1 MRCSISLLVRKWLE
15 RLCKKNLD
23 GFILA
28 RFLLISRFCS
38 FGAARMRRVPSTIRN
53 FSKMICR
60 GWNAPRQLPKFPAF
74 PILLSQRQNSTRNI
88 RGNARTSSA
97 LCNSSSTLTSSHQL
111 YFLKKKLN
119 DLKIDLPFGPL
130 DVAWLQVPPQS
141 WNKSNYDGCEKD
153 TLTSPLKNSAFN
165 LTVMHW

>member
-1 MRCSISLLVRKWLE
+1 MRCSISLLLPKWLE
-15 RLCKKNLD
+15 KRLCKKNLD

-88 RGNARTSSA
+88 RRNATSSSA

-111 YFLKKKLN
+111 TVSYLKKKLIV
-119 DLKIDLPFGPL
+119 LKIDLPFGPL
-130 DVAWLQVPPQS
+130 DVA
-141 WNKSNYDGCEKD
+141 
-153 TLTSPLKNSAFN
+153 
-165 LTVMHW
+165 